1 MSSKINV
8 NVKSEFGELEAVI
21 IHTPGV
27 EVEKM
32 TPQNAQRALYSDILN
47 LDILKWEHAQV
58 SGVLKKVSK
67 AFEVKDLLKKV
78 LENKKTKEL
87 LIKNICKS
95 EGLEHIE
102 EELLDT
108 PATQLADYLIEGK
121 EMSPD
126 SFTNF
131 ISEERFQLYPL
142 YNFYFTRDASLSV
155 YNEVFI
161 GKMANKIRERESLIM
176 EAIFSHSGVFQA
188 STLNPAWYD
197 TKNEIKIEGGDVLV
211 AREDIL
217 LIGSST
223 RTSTQGI
230 DFILSRLMALKEKGT
245 QHVLVQELPEHP
257 ESFIHLDMVFT
268 LIDNGYCVVF
278 DPIILQ
284 RNKYRTIHIVIDNG
298 RIKSMNYIDN
308 LVVALKNLGMDLK
321 PLYCGGRGDEWVKER
336 EQWHS
341 GANFFA
347 FAPGKVMGYARN
359 LYTLEELN
367 NHGFE
372 IVPAF
377 DVMNNKVNI
386 NEYKKCVV
394 SIEGSEMPRGGG
406 GARCMT
412 MPVRRKS

>member
-126 SFTNF
+126 NHTNF

-142 YNFYFTRDASLSV
+142 YNFYFTRDASFRFTTRFLR
-155 YNEVFI
+155 
-161 GKMANKIRERESLIM
+161 KMANKIRERESLIM
-176 EAIFSHSGVFQA
+176 EAIFSHSGVFK
-188 STLNPAWYD
+188 LNAGPTVCA
-197 TKNEIKIEGGDVLV
+197 K
-211 AREDIL
+211 
-217 LIGSST
+217 
-223 RTSTQGI
+223 
-230 DFILSRLMALKEKGT
+230 
-245 QHVLVQELPEHP
+245 
-257 ESFIHLDMVFT
+257 
-268 LIDNGYCVVF
+268 
-278 DPIILQ
+278 
-284 RNKYRTIHIVIDNG
+284 
-298 RIKSMNYIDN
+298 
-308 LVVALKNLGMDLK
+308 
-321 PLYCGGRGDEWVKER
+321 
-336 EQWHS
+336 
-341 GANFFA
+341 
-347 FAPGKVMGYARN
+347 
-359 LYTLEELN
+359 
-367 NHGFE
+367 
-372 IVPAF
+372 
-377 DVMNNKVNI
+377 
-386 NEYKKCVV
+386 
-394 SIEGSEMPRGGG
+394 
-406 GARCMT
+406 
-412 MPVRRKS
+412 